1 MNMLRINVS
10 RSLSELQKVKQYD
23 VSDRRTVE
31 KRLANLVNTFDCSGC
46 AADFDMKLSARDDV
60 NVVRVPSSI
69 VTLGLVADEYRY
81 LTQSALMS
89 LSIDEGFKEA

>member
-46 AADFDMKLSARDDV
+46 AADFDMKLWRGMTTILIA
-60 NVVRVPSSI
+60 I
-69 VTLGLVADEYRY
+69 VSQFRKG
-81 LTQSALMS
+81 
-89 LSIDEGFKEA
+89 